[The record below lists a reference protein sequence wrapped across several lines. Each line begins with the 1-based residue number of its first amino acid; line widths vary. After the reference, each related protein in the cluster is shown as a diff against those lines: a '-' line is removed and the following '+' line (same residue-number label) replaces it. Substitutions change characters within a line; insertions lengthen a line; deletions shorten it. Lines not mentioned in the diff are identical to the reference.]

1 MKEIC
6 EENNYDQRYRVMARA
21 QDEIGWRRF
30 FEGMICKE
38 IGRIQRMH
46 VGLQA
51 SRLSAEKWG
60 VGLVTK
66 LLEVTHGQWLNC
78 NIQVCDNIS
87 GTLVTLR
94 KEKLQL
100 EIEWQQELGAISR
113 NAISGTWRT
122 PQGQR
127 RFIGSSPRMG

>member
-1 MKEIC
+1 MGQGRVMMEEIY
-6 EENNYDQRYRVMARA
+6 EENHYDQQYRVMARA

-38 IGRIQRMH
+38 IGRIQGMP

-66 LLEVTHGQWLNC
+66 LLEVTHGQWLYH
-78 NIQVCDNIS
+78 NIQVHLHSAVNS
-87 GTLVTLR
+87 HLKANEQTLVSVTVHTV
-94 KEKLQL
+94 KL
-100 EIEWQQELGAISR
+100 IKTIR
-113 NAISGTWRT
+113 
-122 PQGQR
+122 
-127 RFIGSSPRMG
+127 